1 MKYSIQTGGHPPYGP
16 YLRFSIC
23 FGVTFER
30 RDSFSIHEM
39 VGFEGMI
46 SFALEWHAHGGIW
59 RSLTTSAR
67 SYLSATVEQGLRESI
82 QAFLR
87 GEFSDQHLAPHSG
100 PSADPE
106 TLWLDVDEMD
116 PDLIKILQEE
126 LGENSVLDT
135 LNLLNP

>member
-1 MKYSIQTGGHPPYGP
+1 MKYSIKTGGHPPCGP

-23 FGVTFER
+23 FGVTHER
-30 RDSFSIHEM
+30 RDSFSIHKM
-39 VGFEGMI
+39 IGFESTI

-59 RSLTTSAR
+59 RFLTTSAR
-67 SYLSATVEQGLRESI
+67 SNLSYTVEDGLRESI

-87 GEFSDQHLAPHSG
+87 NEFSDQHLAPHSG

-116 PDLIKILQEE
+116 PYLIDILQEE
-126 LGENSVLDT
+126 LGGNSVLET